1 MNRSYLS
8 ELLNVVLLA
17 VVLFL
22 IFTRGCGLKPGD
34 TEYRTDTV
42 TTVSYVHDT
51 VWHTLPQKVIHTPA
65 EIVYRDAPRN
75 LDTVF
80 IIRKYAASYF
90 YDETISDSSIDINI
104 KDTISMNEIMWRD
117 VKYLWKKPVT
127 VIENKIIQVPPA
139 KTKVFIGFNIGG
151 NKNELSSFT
160 PELELTFYDRR
171 AFSIGYN
178 LQNKSAEVG
187 LKWRV
192 GK

>member
-8 ELLNVVLLA
+8 ELLNIVLLA
-17 VVLFL
+17 VVLYL
-22 IFTRGCGLKPGD
+22 IFTRGCGKGGEV
-34 TEYRTDTV
+34 EYRTDTL

-51 VWHTLPQKVIHTPA
+51 VWHQLPQKVIHTPA
-65 EIVYRDAPRN
+65 EIVYKEIPRN
-75 LDTVF
+75 IDTVF
-80 IIRKYAASYF
+80 IIKKYAASYF

-104 KDTISMNEIMWRD
+104 KDTVSMNEITWRD

-127 VIENKIIQVPPA
+127 VIENKITQVTPA
-139 KTKVFIGFNIGG
+139 KTKLWAGFNIGG

-160 PELELTFYDRR
+160 PEIELTFPEGR
-171 AFSIGYN
+171 AFSVGYN

-187 LKWRV
+187 VKWRV